1 MVPKDE
7 ERELWL
13 ISITKGGCEKEHTY
27 LGERA
32 AMDRL
37 EDSTPRVSSSER
49 RREKTVLCSVGHL
62 GIQLMPSHLGD
73 QWVSTVPGVC
83 K

>member
-1 MVPKDE
+1 MVPEDE

-13 ISITKGGCEKEHTY
+13 IGIIKGGCEKEHIY
-27 LGERA
+27 LGERGA
-32 AMDRL
+32 VDRL
-37 EDSTPRVSSSER
+37 VDSTPRVSSSER
-49 RREKTVLCSVGHL
+49 REKTLLFSVGHF
-62 GIQLMPSHLGD
+62 GVQLMPSHLVD